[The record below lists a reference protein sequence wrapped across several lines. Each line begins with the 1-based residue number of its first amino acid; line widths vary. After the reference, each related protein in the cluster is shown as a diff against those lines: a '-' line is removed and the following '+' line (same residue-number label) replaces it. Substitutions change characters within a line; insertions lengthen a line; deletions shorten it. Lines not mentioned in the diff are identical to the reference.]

1 MRVLLIE
8 DDPMIGRSLK
18 QALQHQGMSIDW
30 TRSGVEGEEAMAV
43 SDYAAILLDLT
54 LPDKSGEEVLRRMRL
69 EGNKT
74 PLVII
79 TARDEIDDRIAGL
92 DLGADDYLV
101 KPFDVRELVAR
112 IRAVLRRRAGVA
124 TSVLQTAFLTLD
136 LATHEL
142 TYGSSQ
148 RILSVREFALMRAL
162 MERPGTILSRSQLEE
177 HLYGW
182 DEEVESNA
190 LDVLIHS
197 LRKRFDKDLIRN
209 VRGAGWMVARA

>member
-1 MRVLLIE
+1 MRILLIE

-30 TRSGVEGEEAMAV
+30 TQSGLEGEEAMAMAE
-43 SDYAAILLDLT
+43 YAAILLDLT
-54 LPDKSGEEVLRRMRL
+54 LPDKNGADVLRDMRL
-69 EGNKT
+69 SGNKT
-74 PLVII
+74 PLVVI
-79 TARDEIDDRIAGL
+79 TARDDIDDRIAGL
-92 DLGADDYLV
+92 DLGADDYIV
-101 KPFDVRELVAR
+101 KPFDVRELMAR
-112 IRAVLRRRAGVA
+112 LRAVLRRRAGVA
-124 TSVLQTAFLTLD
+124 TSVLQTAYLTLD

-142 TYGSSQ
+142 IYGESK
-148 RILSVREFALMRAL
+148 RVLSVREFALMRSL

-209 VRGAGWMVARA
+209 VRGAGWMVARV

>member
-18 QALQHQGMSIDW
+18 TALSHQGMSVDW
-30 TRSGVEGEEAMAV
+30 TKSGLEGEEAIAV
-43 SDYAAILLDLT
+43 GEYAAILLDLG
-54 LPDKSGEEVLRRMRL
+54 LPDKSGVDVLRTIRL
-69 EGNKT
+69 NGNKT
-74 PLVII
+74 PLLVV

-101 KPFDVRELVAR
+101 KPFDARELVAR
-112 IRAVLRRRAGVA
+112 IRAVVRRRAGVA
-124 TSVLQTAFLTLD
+124 TSVLQTAHLTLD

-142 TYGSSQ
+142 TYRNSS
-148 RILSVREFALMRAL
+148 RILSLREFGLMRAL
-162 MERPGTILSRSQLEE
+162 MEHPGSILSRAQLEE

-182 DEEVESNA
+182 DEQVESNA

-209 VRGAGWMVARA
+209 VRGAGWMVSRS

>member
-8 DDPMIGRSLK
+8 DDPMIGLGLK

-30 TRSGVEGEEAMAV
+30 TRSGIEGEEAMEV

-54 LPDKSGEEVLRRMRL
+54 LPDKSGADVLQAMRL
-69 EGNKT
+69 KGNKT
-74 PLVII
+74 PLVVI

-124 TSVLQTAFLTLD
+124 TSLLQTEFLTLD

-142 TYGSSQ
+142 TYRDAK

-177 HLYGW
+177 NLYGW

-197 LRKRFDKDLIRN
+197 LRKRFDKTMIRN
-209 VRGAGWMVARA
+209 VRGAGWMVAKS

>member
-1 MRVLLIE
+1 MRLLLIE
-8 DDPMIGRSLK
+8 DDPMIGKSLK
-18 QALQHQGMSIDW
+18 QALQHQGMSVDW
-30 TRSGVEGEEAMAV
+30 TRSGLEGEEAVAV
-43 SDYAAILLDLT
+43 GDYAAILLDLG
-54 LPDKSGEEVLRRMRL
+54 LPDKSGVDVLRTVRL
-69 EGNKT
+69 RGDKT
-74 PLVII
+74 PLLVV
-79 TARDEIDDRIAGL
+79 TARDEIDDRIEGL

-112 IRAVLRRRAGVA
+112 IRAVVRRRAGVA
-124 TSVLQTAFLTLD
+124 TSVLQTAQMTLD

-142 TYGSSQ
+142 TYRDAR
-148 RILSVREFALMRAL
+148 RILSVREFGLMRAL
-162 MERPGTILSRSQLEE
+162 MEHPGSILSRAQLEE

-209 VRGAGWMVARA
+209 VRGAGWMVAKS

>member
-8 DDPMIGRSLK
+8 DDPMIGKSLK
-18 QALQHQGMSIDW
+18 QALQHQGMSVDW
-30 TRSGVEGEEAMAV
+30 TRSGLEGEEAMV
-43 SDYAAILLDLT
+43 VGDYAAILLDLT
-54 LPDKSGEEVLRRMRL
+54 LPDKSGVDVLRDMRL
-69 EGNKT
+69 AGNRT
-74 PLVII
+74 PLLVV
-79 TARDEIDDRIAGL
+79 TAREDIDDRIAGL

-101 KPFDVRELVAR
+101 KPFDMRELVAR
-112 IRAVLRRRAGVA
+112 MRAVVRRQAGVA
-124 TSVLQTAFLTLD
+124 TSVLQTAYLTLD

-142 TYGSSQ
+142 TYGEAR

-162 MERPGTILSRSQLEE
+162 MERPGTILSRGQLEE

-197 LRKRFDKDLIRN
+197 LRKRFDKNLIRN
-209 VRGAGWMVARA
+209 VRGAGWMVAKA

>member
-8 DDPMIGRSLK
+8 DDPMIGKSLK
-18 QALQHQGMSIDW
+18 QALQHQGMSVDW
-30 TRSGVEGEEAMAV
+30 TKSGLEGEEAAAV
-43 SDYAAILLDLT
+43 GDYAAILLDLG
-54 LPDKSGEEVLRRMRL
+54 LPDKNGIEVLRSVRL
-69 EGNKT
+69 SGNKT
-74 PLVII
+74 PLVVV

-101 KPFDVRELVAR
+101 KPFDSRELVAR
-112 IRAVLRRRAGVA
+112 IRAVVRRRSGAA
-124 TSVLQTAFLTLD
+124 TSVLQTPHLTLD

-142 TYGSSQ
+142 TYGDTS
-148 RILSVREFALMRAL
+148 RILSVREFGLMRAL
-162 MERPGTILSRSQLEE
+162 MEHPGSILSRAQLEE

-209 VRGAGWMVARA
+209 VRGAGWMVVKS

>member
-30 TRSGVEGEEAMAV
+30 TRSGIEGEEAMAV
-43 SDYAAILLDLT
+43 ADYAAILLDLT
-54 LPDKSGEEVLRRMRL
+54 LPDKSGEEVLRCMRL
-69 EGNKT
+69 KGNKT
-74 PLVII
+74 PLVVI

-142 TYGSSQ
+142 TYGGSQ

-162 MERPGTILSRSQLEE
+162 MERPGTILSRGQLEE

-209 VRGAGWMVARA
+209 VRGAGWMVAKA

>member
-1 MRVLLIE
+1 
-8 DDPMIGRSLK
+8 MIGKSLK
-18 QALQHQGMSIDW
+18 QALQHQGMSVDW
-30 TRSGVEGEEAMAV
+30 TQSGLEGEEAVAV
-43 SDYAAILLDLT
+43 GEYAAILLDLS
-54 LPDKSGEEVLRRMRL
+54 LPDKSGVEVLRTVRL
-69 EGNKT
+69 SGNKT
-74 PLVII
+74 PLLIV

-112 IRAVLRRRAGVA
+112 IRAVVRRRAGVA
-124 TSVLQTAFLTLD
+124 TSVLQTGQLTLD

-142 TYGSSQ
+142 TYRDAR
-148 RILSVREFALMRAL
+148 RILSVREFGLMRAL
-162 MERPGTILSRSQLEE
+162 MEHPGSILSRAQLEE

-197 LRKRFDKDLIRN
+197 LRKRFDKELIRN
-209 VRGAGWMVARA
+209 VRGAGWMVAKS